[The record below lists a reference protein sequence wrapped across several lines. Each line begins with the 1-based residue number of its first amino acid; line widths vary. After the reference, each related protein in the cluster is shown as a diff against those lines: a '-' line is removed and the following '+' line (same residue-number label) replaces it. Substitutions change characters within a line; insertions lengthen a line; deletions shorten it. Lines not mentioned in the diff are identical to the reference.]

1 MSKVPVTSTSKRT
14 EIKVYEFEILSNV
27 NGATVKKYDHLGDG
41 DMGTG
46 STDYIR
52 ATVDATLSTPNPH
65 TLRLTVDYC
74 AWQKKW
80 EQKKSNGDK
89 LLFTAIKDF
98 EIPHPDKKVKNQGY
112 LRETT
117 EETWTPTCLGQR
129 AFYKDRF
136 KGDKKR
142 YDWLPLE
149 TKEYAS
155 ECTPQRW
162 FPASSLYVKI
172 DGPGSE
178 LTAKGNLG
186 VKGRLCI
193 TYEVET
199 KVTTEM
205 VAGDEPIN
213 GSSLVVPEPKAVT
226 PEDCEKERVMR
237 IKLGLQTIPY
247 RPAALVDFSLYN
259 DSTLYPEVIESTRE
273 DAAYCLEVKSQE
285 LETKQM
291 CVRGAG
297 IDDTIYPGAI
307 LLVDNNLAGGSPIPL
322 SGIERGKL
330 SMFGDFF
337 LSDGG
342 IAERTEVEATNRGV
356 HSAINGIASE
366 LLRDD
371 NRYTGKINSHSE
383 IFTSKKEMMY
393 HLKVDS
399 NFAGASLK
407 VNVDTSEEQQSFV
420 QANILEQN
428 YFKVK
433 LSDAWHENPGLL
445 FSENVTWEDL
455 ERVIKNNGGAA
466 LAVVTSVTY
475 GRTFSYLK
483 QYSASKFVYDSS
495 GSVSFRGQELSSS
508 QKITDSSSCDVVD
521 IYDDAGTGAVRDVL
535 QGKKTDEEINAI
547 LSKHLEF
554 SPSNQGV
561 VKEYTLQLLTGTNI
575 GQPIAVTYGG
585 NYKRIQYTRCPR
597 MVEAQVN
604 VGDVTILGGKVKLQL
619 DVERFKVENGRKD
632 VVAVVDG
639 DSPERDQKPWFT
651 VLNNSRTVSF
661 GCSGEKG
668 IYIAPNPQLR
678 IRSKVSE
685 AGSYSANDSRRVDVS
700 SGKIN
705 IKLKGNVLSS
715 VKIDSV
721 K

>member
-1 MSKVPVTSTSKRT
+1 MSKDPVTSTSKRT
-14 EIKVYEFEILSNV
+14 ELKVYEFEVLSNV
-27 NGATVKKYDHLGDG
+27 NGATVKKYDNRGDG

-52 ATVDATLSTPNPH
+52 ATVRATPSSPNPH
-65 TLRLTVDYC
+65 TLRLTVEYC

-80 EQKKSNGDK
+80 EQNKSNGDK

-98 EIPHPDKKVKNQGY
+98 EIPHPQKKVKEKGY

-117 EETWTPTCLGQR
+117 EETWTPTCLGQY

-136 KGDKKR
+136 KANKKR

-149 TKEYAS
+149 TKEYAG

-178 LTAKGNLG
+178 LTAEGNLG
-186 VKGRLCI
+186 VKGLLYI

-213 GSSLVVPEPKAVT
+213 GSSSVVPNDKSLSREQ
-226 PEDCEKERVMR
+226 R

-259 DSTLYPEVIESTRE
+259 DSTLYPEVIESARE

-285 LETKQM
+285 LDNVQM

-307 LLVDNNLAGGSPIPL
+307 LLVDNNLSGGSPIPL
-322 SGIERGKL
+322 SGIERGKVSL
-330 SMFGDFF
+330 FGDFF
-337 LSDGG
+337 QSRGG
-342 IAERTEVEATNRGV
+342 IAEKTVEATNMGV
-356 HSAINGIASE
+356 HSAINSIASE
-366 LLRDD
+366 LLSLDGSQ
-371 NRYTGKINSHSE
+371 RYTGKVNSHSE

-399 NFAGASLK
+399 NFAGANLK
-407 VNVDTSEEQQSFV
+407 VNVGTSKEQQSFV

-433 LSDAWHENPGLL
+433 LSDAWHTNPALL
-445 FSENVTWEDL
+445 FGKNVTWEEL

-495 GSVSFRGQELSSS
+495 ESVSFRGQELSSS
-508 QKITDSSSCDVVD
+508 QKITDNSSCDVVD
-521 IYDDAGTGAVRDVL
+521 IYDDAGTGAVRDIL
-535 QGKKTDEEINAI
+535 QGKKTDEEINAV
-547 LSKHLEF
+547 LGKHLEF
-554 SPSNQGV
+554 SPSSQGV
-561 VKEYTLQLLTGTNI
+561 VKEYTLQLLTGINI
-575 GQPIAVTYGG
+575 GQSVAVTYSG

-597 MVEAQVN
+597 MVETYVN
-604 VGDVTILGGKVKLQL
+604 LSDVKILGGKVKLQL

-632 VVAVVDG
+632 VVDVVNG

-651 VLNNSRTVSF
+651 VLSNSRTVSF
-661 GCSGEKG
+661 GSSGEKG
-668 IYIAPNPQLR
+668 VYIAPNPQLR

-685 AGSYSANDSRRVDVS
+685 AASYSANDSKRVDVS
-700 SGKIN
+700 SGKLN
-705 IKLKGNVLSS
+705 IKLKGSVFSNVT
-715 VKIDSV
+715 IDSV

>member
-1 MSKVPVTSTSKRT
+1 MSKNPVTSVSKRT
-14 EIKVYEFEILSNV
+14 EVKVYEFEILSNI
-27 NGATVKKYDHLGDG
+27 NGATVKKYDNLGDG

-52 ATVDATLSTPNPH
+52 ATVGAILSTPNPH

-89 LLFTAIKDF
+89 LLFTATKDF
-98 EIPHPDKKVKNQGY
+98 EIPHTDKKVKNQGY

-117 EETWTPTCLGQR
+117 EEKWTPTCLGQR

-142 YDWLPLE
+142 YDWLPIE

-155 ECTPQRW
+155 ECIPQRW
-162 FPASSLYVKI
+162 LPASSLYVKI
-172 DGPGSE
+172 DGEGSE

-186 VKGRLCI
+186 VKGRLYI

-199 KVTTEM
+199 RVTTET
-205 VAGDEPIN
+205 VAGDDPIN
-213 GSSLVVPEPKAVT
+213 GSSLVVPNDKSLSREQ
-226 PEDCEKERVMR
+226 R

-259 DSTLYPEVIESTRE
+259 DSTLYPEVIESTHE
-273 DAAYCLEVKSQE
+273 DAAYCLEVKSEE

-307 LLVDNNLAGGSPIPL
+307 LLVDSNLSGGSPIPL

-337 LSDGG
+337 LSEGR
-342 IAERTEVEATNRGV
+342 IAEKENVEATNRGV
-356 HSAINGIASE
+356 HSAINSIASE
-366 LLRDD
+366 LLKEN

-399 NFAGASLK
+399 NFAGANLK

-433 LSDAWHENPGLL
+433 LSDAWHANPELL
-445 FSENVTWEDL
+445 FGKSVTWEEL

-483 QYSASKFVYDSS
+483 QYSASKFVYDAS

-508 QKITDSSSCDVVD
+508 QKITDNSSCDVVD

-547 LSKHLEF
+547 LAKHLEF

-585 NYKRIQYTRCPR
+585 SYKRIQYTRCPR
-597 MVEAQVN
+597 TVEAHVN
-604 VGDVTILGGKVKLQL
+604 VSGVTIQTGEVKLQL

-632 VVAVVDG
+632 VVAVVNG
-639 DSPERDQKPWFT
+639 DSPDRDQKPWFT
-651 VLNNSRTVSF
+651 VLSKSRTVSF

-678 IRSKVSE
+678 IRSKATQVS
-685 AGSYSANDSRRVDVS
+685 SYSANDSRRVDVS
-700 SGKIN
+700 SGKID
-705 IKLKGNVLSS
+705 IKLKGSVHSNVT
-715 VKIDSV
+715 IDSV

>member
-1 MSKVPVTSTSKRT
+1 MSKNPVTSTSKRT
-14 EIKVYEFEILSNV
+14 EIKVYEFEILSNI
-27 NGATVKKYDHLGDG
+27 NGATVKKYDNLGDG

-52 ATVDATLSTPNPH
+52 ATVGAILSTPNPH

-89 LLFTAIKDF
+89 LLFTATKDF
-98 EIPHPDKKVKNQGY
+98 EIPHTDKKVKNQGY

-117 EETWTPTCLGQR
+117 EEKWTPTCLGQR

-136 KGDKKR
+136 KGDKECFG
-142 YDWLPLE
+142 WLPLE

-155 ECTPQRW
+155 SCIPQRW
-162 FPASSLYVKI
+162 LPASSLYVKI
-172 DGPGSE
+172 DGDGSE

-186 VKGRLCI
+186 VKGRLYI

-199 KVTTEM
+199 RVTTET

-213 GSSLVVPEPKAVT
+213 GSSLAVPEPKAVT
-226 PEDCEKERVMR
+226 PEERETERVMR
-237 IKLGLQTIPY
+237 IRMGLQTIPY

-259 DSTLYPEVIESTRE
+259 DSTLYPEVIESTHE
-273 DAAYCLEVKSQE
+273 DAAYCLEVKSEE

-307 LLVDNNLAGGSPIPL
+307 LLVDSNLSGGSPIPL
-322 SGIERGKL
+322 SGVERGKL

-337 LSDGG
+337 LSGG
-342 IAERTEVEATNRGV
+342 RIAEKENVEATNRGV
-356 HSAINGIASE
+356 HSAINSIASE
-366 LLRDD
+366 LLKEN

-399 NFAGASLK
+399 NFAGANLK
-407 VNVDTSEEQQSFV
+407 VNVDTSEEQQNFV

-428 YFKVK
+428 YFTVK
-433 LSDAWHENPGLL
+433 LSDAWRANPELL
-445 FSENVTWEDL
+445 FGKSVTWEEL

-483 QYSASKFVYDSS
+483 QYSASKFVYDTS

-508 QKITDSSSCDVVD
+508 QKITDNSSCDVVD

-547 LSKHLEF
+547 LAKHLEF

-561 VKEYTLQLLTGTNI
+561 VKEYTLRLLTGINT
-575 GQPIAVTYGG
+575 QSIAVTYGG
-585 NYKRIQYTRCPR
+585 SYKRIQYTRCPR
-597 MVEAQVN
+597 TVEAHVD
-604 VGDVTILGGKVKLQL
+604 VSGVTIQTGEVKLQL

-632 VVAVVDG
+632 VVAVVNG
-639 DSPERDQKPWFT
+639 DSPMRDQKPWFT
-651 VLNNSRTVSF
+651 VLSNSRTVSF

-678 IRSKVSE
+678 IRSKATKVS
-685 AGSYSANDSRRVDVS
+685 SYSANDSRRVDVS
-700 SGKIN
+700 SGKID
-705 IKLKGNVLSS
+705 IKLKGNVFSS